1 MRHIFY
7 PSLDA
12 CLPIVNIEACIIRFV
27 ISQSTGVTQN
37 NSQALQVCVTK
48 NIRRIIYFPL
58 KLIQTCSTPPSVTLR
73 VRSDKPKETLQFF
86 SRSWLT
92 KRANERSVEML
103 VKELKWYSLFVFFVG
118 VILSLL
124 ITSPTYSHWR
134 NSTARITIQNT
145 VWCGAYFC
153 FIDMFCVS
161 SIVRPVACP
170 INCFTF

>member
-37 NSQALQVCVTK
+37 NSQALQDCVTK

-92 KRANERSVEML
+92 KQANERSVEML

-118 VILSLL
+118 VILGFTDHITDILTLAEFYCANHNSKHGLVWGLL
-124 ITSPTYSHWR
+124 LFHCH
-134 NSTARITIQNT
+134 
-145 VWCGAYFC
+145 VLC
-153 FIDMFCVS
+153 FKYCSSGCV
-161 SIVRPVACP
+161 P
-170 INCFTF
+170 N